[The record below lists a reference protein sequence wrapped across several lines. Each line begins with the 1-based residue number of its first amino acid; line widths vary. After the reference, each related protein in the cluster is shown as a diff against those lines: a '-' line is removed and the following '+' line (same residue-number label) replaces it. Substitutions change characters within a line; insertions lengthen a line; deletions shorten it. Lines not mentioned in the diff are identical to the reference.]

1 MLHCV
6 GSGPSKKKILVETRE
21 RKTNPKKKIPNAKN
35 EKKIKD

>member
-6 GSGPSKKKILVETRE
+6 GSGPKEKILVETRE

-35 EKKIKD
+35 EKNKKI